1 KQLLLSIVFD
11 ITDRKLVEKKLKES
25 EQTARAILN
34 ASTESAFLIKKD
46 GTFLDMNQIT
56 AERLGKD
63 VEVLI
68 GKNSFD
74 MIPAKIAKSQRPIL
88 ERIINE
94 KQPILVRD
102 ERPGFILETNLNP
115 VIDSNGNVSRIAIF
129 AKDITQQEK
138 IQKDLIASR
147 KELLLRNQI
156 ADILLSYEGKE
167 MYSKILSLILMEFES
182 KYGLFG
188 YIDENGDFISP
199 SLTNDV
205 WGKSAVK
212 DKNFVFPRAHWGG
225 LWGESLK
232 SKKLLFSNQALN
244 PPKGHVPLSRALAC
258 PIIYDSKLI
267 GLLALANKNSDYT
280 EEDLAKIEDIALYI
294 APIFH
299 ARLVKEKEAQKRQ
312 ETEQL
317 LRENEEKFIKAFHC
331 NPTMAGLADLETG
344 NYIEVNQTFYDKL
357 GFTPDD
363 VIGKRASEVVRMDI
377 KFRDRVLADLKKNGQ
392 VNDEEALVFTKE
404 GKPINIILYA
414 QIIELQDKKYNFTS
428 ALDISELKQVEN
440 SLRIERDNLK
450 NVYESLEDGIYI
462 VDQHYN
468 IEFMNQSLIK
478 EFGPYREK
486 KCHEYFYDRNDPCPD
501 CIITDASKGETIRR
515 ELFHQKNQR
524 YFDSI
529 DTPLMNADGSISK
542 LQMLRD
548 ITKRKRAEE
557 TIKASLKE
565 KETLLQEIH
574 HRVKNNLTIVASLL
588 NLQANY
594 LEDDQTKTALLD
606 SKSRVQSM
614 AAIHETL
621 YQSENLASIDMK
633 TYLSKLGID
642 VARNYATGTKAQLT
656 VESENISIGAKQ
668 ASPIGLIINELIT
681 NSLKYA
687 FLNIEEGEINIKLKK
702 TEDLIE
708 LEYADNGVG
717 FPGEFDWKNS
727 KTLGFKLVRNLVE
740 NQLDGSLD
748 IKSENGTKFIIK
760 FDLET

>member
-1 KQLLLSIVFD
+1 MLS
-11 ITDRKLVEKKLKES
+11 
-25 EQTARAILN
+25 
-34 ASTESAFLIKKD
+34 
-46 GTFLDMNQIT
+46 
-56 AERLGKD
+56 
-63 VEVLI
+63 
-68 GKNSFD
+68 
-74 MIPAKIAKSQRPIL
+74 
-88 ERIINE
+88 
-94 KQPILVRD
+94 
-102 ERPGFILETNLNP
+102 LNP
-115 VIDSNGNVSRIAIF
+115 
-129 AKDITQQEK
+129 
-138 IQKDLIASR
+138 
-147 KELLLRNQI
+147 
-156 ADILLSYEGKE
+156 
-167 MYSKILSLILMEFES
+167 
-182 KYGLFG
+182 
-188 YIDENGDFISP
+188 
-199 SLTNDV
+199 
-205 WGKSAVK
+205 
-212 DKNFVFPRAHWGG
+212 
-225 LWGESLK
+225 
-232 SKKLLFSNQALN
+232 
-244 PPKGHVPLSRALAC
+244 
-258 PIIYDSKLI
+258 
-267 GLLALANKNSDYT
+267 
-280 EEDLAKIEDIALYI
+280 
-294 APIFH
+294 
-299 ARLVKEKEAQKRQ
+299 
-312 ETEQL
+312 
-317 LRENEEKFIKAFHC
+317 
-331 NPTMAGLADLETG
+331 
-344 NYIEVNQTFYDKL
+344 
-357 GFTPDD
+357 
-363 VIGKRASEVVRMDI
+363 
-377 KFRDRVLADLKKNGQ
+377 
-392 VNDEEALVFTKE
+392 
-404 GKPINIILYA
+404 
-414 QIIELQDKKYNFTS
+414 
-428 ALDISELKQVEN
+428 
-440 SLRIERDNLK
+440 
-450 NVYESLEDGIYI
+450 
-462 VDQHYN
+462 
-468 IEFMNQSLIK
+468 
-478 EFGPYREK
+478 
-486 KCHEYFYDRNDPCPD
+486 
-501 CIITDASKGETIRR
+501 
-515 ELFHQKNQR
+515 QKNQR

-557 TIKASLKE
+557 TIKAALKE